1 MATYSESFEIEFPKQ
16 TGAEELANSVT
27 HGLGMVLSAAG
38 TVILLVLA
46 IQRQADWGQLLATI
60 IYGASLT
67 AVYAAS
73 TFSHAIQQ
81 PRRKQLFRI
90 LDQAVIYCLIA
101 GTYTPFILAYMPP
114 ERKWLV
120 LIAVWLCAGWGFVSK
135 AILKRQIEAVVI
147 ANYVLLGWAPAMA
160 MISLMPMDCMLWM
173 ASGGILYT
181 VGALFLMLDQRVPF
195 FHTIW
200 HAFVLVASG
209 LHFFSVMH
217 FTIL

>member
-1 MATYSESFEIEFPKQ
+1 MATYSESYEIEFPKQ
-16 TGAEELANSVT
+16 TDAEELANSIT
-27 HGLGMVLSAAG
+27 HGVGMVLSAIG
-38 TVILLVLA
+38 TVVLLTVA
-46 IQRQADWGQLLATI
+46 VQRQANWGQLLATV
-60 IYGASLT
+60 IYGVSLT

-101 GTYTPFILAYMPP
+101 GTYTPFILSYMPP
-114 ERKWLV
+114 ERKWVV
-120 LIAVWLCAGWGFVSK
+120 LLAVWIYAGWGFISK
-135 AILKRQIEAVVI
+135 AVLKRQIETVVI

-160 MISLMPMDCMLWM
+160 MIGLIPMDCVMWM
-173 ASGGILYT
+173 ACGGILYT

-217 FTIL
+217 FTVL